1 MKERSK
7 TYIDDKWFTIFKNK
21 EITNIK
27 YVREFERELSEFVN
41 IPYIYCLTNGTSA
54 LFLGSIALGIN
65 NKSKCLIP
73 SYSYNAVKVIL
84 EYIGAN
90 IDYIDIKEDTLCMD
104 PILLKKYLE
113 HNRNIDYVF
122 FINHLGYIGED
133 LFEIKRIC
141 DFYNV
146 VLIEDSAQGLG
157 EVYNGISAGSV
168 GEFGIY
174 SFSGTKLIR
183 CGEGGAIVTSNQL
196 VRNKVEKL
204 AAMGI
209 GNYDMSPMSA
219 IFLTEQLHD
228 IDRITKLRFKSY
240 NKYVSNGLN
249 LISFK
254 TDNNIGYNACAV
266 LLSKLN
272 KLNLLSSLLEK
283 SGYETRSRFYKP
295 LTENR
300 HIAPVAY
307 NVFERYIELPDS
319 YDMTDEDFNK
329 VSQLVKYI
337 G

>member
-7 TYIDDKWFTIFKNK
+7 TYIDDKWFLVFKNK
-21 EITNIK
+21 ELTNIK
-27 YVREFERELSEFVN
+27 YVREFEKELSKFVN

-65 NKSKCLIP
+65 SKSKCLIP
-73 SYSYNAVKVIL
+73 SYGYNAIKVIL

-104 PILLKKYLE
+104 PILLKRYLE
-113 HNRNIDYVF
+113 HNRDINYVF

-141 DFYNV
+141 DFYNIT
-146 VLIEDSAQGLG
+146 LIEDSAQGLG
-157 EVYNGISAGSV
+157 EVYNGIPAGSV

-196 VRNKVEKL
+196 IRNKVEKL

>member
-196 VRNKVEKL
+196 IRNKVEKL

>member
-84 EYIGAN
+84 EYIGAG

-196 VRNKVEKL
+196 IRNKVEKL

>member
-1 MKERSK
+1 VKERSK
-7 TYIDDKWFTIFKNK
+7 TYIDDKWFLVFKNK
-21 EITNIK
+21 ELTNIK
-27 YVREFERELSEFVN
+27 YVREFEKELSKFVN

-65 NKSKCLIP
+65 SKSKCLIP
-73 SYSYNAVKVIL
+73 SYGYNAIKVIL

-104 PILLKKYLE
+104 PILLKRYLE
-113 HNRNIDYVF
+113 HNRDINYVF

-141 DFYNV
+141 DFYNIT
-146 VLIEDSAQGLG
+146 LIEDSAQGLG
-157 EVYNGISAGSV
+157 EVYNGIPAGSV

-196 VRNKVEKL
+196 IRNKVEKL

>member
-1 MKERSK
+1 VKERSK
-7 TYIDDKWFTIFKNK
+7 TYIDDKWFLAFKNK
-21 EITNIK
+21 ELTNIK
-27 YVREFERELSEFVN
+27 YVREFEKELSKFVN

-84 EYIGAN
+84 EYIGAS

-209 GNYDMSPMSA
+209 GNYDMSPMAA
-219 IFLTEQLHD
+219 IFLSEQLHD
-228 IDRITKLRFKSY
+228 IDKITKLRFRSY
-240 NKYVSNGLN
+240 NKYISNGLN
-249 LISFK
+249 LINFK
-254 TDNNIGYNACAV
+254 TDNNIGYNACAI

-295 LTENR
+295 LTENKY
-300 HIAPVAY
+300 IAPVAY

-319 YDMTDEDFNK
+319 YDMTDEDFSK
-329 VSQLVKYI
+329 VSRLVKYI

>member
-1 MKERSK
+1 
-7 TYIDDKWFTIFKNK
+7 
-21 EITNIK
+21 
-27 YVREFERELSEFVN
+27 
-41 IPYIYCLTNGTSA
+41 
-54 LFLGSIALGIN
+54 
-65 NKSKCLIP
+65 
-73 SYSYNAVKVIL
+73 
-84 EYIGAN
+84 
-90 IDYIDIKEDTLCMD
+90 MD
-104 PILLKKYLE
+104 PILLKRYLE
-113 HNRNIDYVF
+113 HNRDINYVF

-141 DFYNV
+141 DFYNIT
-146 VLIEDSAQGLG
+146 LIEDSAQGLG
-157 EVYNGISAGSV
+157 EVYNGIPAGSV

-196 VRNKVEKL
+196 IRNKVEKL

-300 HIAPVAY
+300 Y
-307 NVFERYIELPDS
+307 CL
-319 YDMTDEDFNK
+319 
-329 VSQLVKYI
+329 
-337 G
+337 

>member
-1 MKERSK
+1 VKERSK

-196 VRNKVEKL
+196 IRNKVEKL

>member
-209 GNYDMSPMSA
+209 GNYDMSPMAA
-219 IFLTEQLHD
+219 IFLSEQLHD

-319 YDMTDEDFNK
+319 YDMTDEDFSK
-329 VSQLVKYI
+329 VSRLVKYI

>member
-1 MKERSK
+1 VKERSK

>member
-1 MKERSK
+1 VKERSK

-157 EVYNGISAGSV
+157 EVYNGIPAGSV

-196 VRNKVEKL
+196 IRNKVEKL